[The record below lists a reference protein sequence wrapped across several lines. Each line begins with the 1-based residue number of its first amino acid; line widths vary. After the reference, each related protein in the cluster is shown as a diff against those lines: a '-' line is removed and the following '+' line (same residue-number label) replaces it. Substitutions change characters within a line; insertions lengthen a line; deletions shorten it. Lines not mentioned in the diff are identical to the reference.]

1 MSSCMY
7 HSTLGKPGGVFT
19 KNINDNKIGRIIRLA
34 QWPQLFIH
42 RSASFFKTIEPTG
55 TYC

>member
-1 MSSCMY
+1 MY

-42 RSASFFKTIEPTG
+42 RSASFFKTQTIEPTG